1 MGRSNK
7 MSNRESTR
15 EYFRRLWEYRHHDED
30 KPEEIHPDDR
40 EREHVPDDEREPWQV
55 KLKKPIK
62 LPEGVQRII
71 DAFNSKEIKG
81 DIEAELHK
89 DRPNPHLY
97 SLGKVFGTKLQSLD
111 KDERK
116 ELKVANA
123 KVYVTGG
130 AVRDHLMSL
139 YKPEKLHKGPRN
151 WNLVTD
157 ARPQVIQLILL
168 NADPAIPCKRTGP
181 ATVVAEVD
189 GKTYEIETFHEV
201 PDGAKENDSEN
212 YTIFSTPFRDS
223 KRRDFRINAL
233 RYDPV
238 KQVILDDLGG
248 FGDITPEGKLFFRPT
263 KGTPKEL
270 FKKNPK
276 AALRCLRLHAK
287 LVGGGL
293 DTLDP
298 DVAEALMS
306 CRLPEDMKP
315 GEVLDEFMTGLK
327 SADDQNH
334 FVKNWAKAGGL
345 GGAKFVQK
353 VFPGLDVSE
362 DMDLPNNTHP
372 HVALA
377 MALKGNQSD
386 KVDSVRTAMKKAGFP
401 AEAVNDVVFLL
412 GLGKFNDPSSVED
425 FNKSYDYGISRLVPS
440 AVANFANWSKLPNAK
455 LIQSFL
461 KHKTAGRDNPRT
473 DDLPDG
479 EKKAGASE
487 RLQKDFKQFSGMK

>member
-1 MGRSNK
+1 MT
-7 MSNRESTR
+7 NRERTR

-62 LPEGVQRII
+62 LPEGVQRIV
-71 DAFNSKEIKG
+71 DAFENKEGKA

-89 DRPNPHLY
+89 EKPNPHLY
-97 SLGKVFGTKLQSLD
+97 SLGKVFGTKLESMD
-111 KDERK
+111 KVERK
-116 ELKVANA
+116 DLKVAQA

-151 WNLVTD
+151 WNLSTD
-157 ARPQVIQLILL
+157 ARPPVIQLVLL
-168 NADPAIPCKRTGP
+168 NANPPIPCKRVSP
-181 ATVVAEVD
+181 AKVVAELD
-189 GKTYEIETFHEV
+189 GKQYEIETFHEM
-201 PDGAKENDSEN
+201 PDGAKEKDSEN
-212 YTIFSTPFRDS
+212 FTTFTTPFRDA

-248 FGDITPEGKLFFRPT
+248 FGDITPEGKVFFRPT
-263 KGTPKEL
+263 KGSPKEL
-270 FKKNPK
+270 FKKNPR

-298 DVAEALMS
+298 DVAEALMQ
-306 CRLPEDMKP
+306 CKLPDDMKP
-315 GEVLDEFMTGLK
+315 EEVMEEFMTGLK

-334 FVKNWAKAGGL
+334 FLKNWSKAGGM
-345 GGAKFVQK
+345 GGSKFSSK
-353 VFPGLDVSE
+353 VFPGVDTTE
-362 DMDLPNNTHP
+362 DTELPNNTHP

-377 MALKGNQSD
+377 MHLRGNQSD
-386 KVDSVRTAMKKAGFP
+386 KIDAVKQALKKAGFP
-401 AEAVNDVVFLL
+401 AEAVNDVAFLL
-412 GLGKFNDPSSVED
+412 SLDKYKDPSHVED
-425 FNKSYDYGISRLVPS
+425 FNKSYDSGISRLVPS
-440 AVANFANWSKLPNAK
+440 AVSNYASWSKLPNEK
-455 LIQSFL
+455 LIKSFL
-461 KHKTAGRDNPRT
+461 KHKTAGRSNPRT
-473 DDLPDG
+473 DDVPEE
-479 EKKAGASE
+479 EKAEAGSD
-487 RLQKDFKQFSGMK
+487 RLKNDFKNFSGMK